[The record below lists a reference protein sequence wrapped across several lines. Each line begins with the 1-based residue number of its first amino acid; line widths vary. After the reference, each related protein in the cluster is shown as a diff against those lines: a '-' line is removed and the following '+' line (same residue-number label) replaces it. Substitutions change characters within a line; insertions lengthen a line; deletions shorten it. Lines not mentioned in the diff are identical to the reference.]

1 MNASHEKTANLT
13 GVLKIQIEENDYKE
27 KVEKAIR
34 DLQKKA
40 QMPGFRQGKVPMGI
54 VKKMYGKNVLIE
66 EVNKILSDSV
76 YNYIKDNEL
85 DILGNPLPVH
95 EKNNSI
101 DWDNQKEFEF
111 HFSLGFTPEFD
122 LTLSDKIKVD
132 YYKIKVEDDIIDE
145 QINNLR
151 QQYGKV
157 LNSEE
162 SGEQDIMSGELVQL
176 EDDESAKEEGITNR
190 ATIYISK
197 INNEDIKSKFLS
209 KKVGDQII
217 FDLRKAFGSDA
228 DAAQVAGVKEEELPA
243 EGSLFRFVVEAISRI
258 EPAELNEDLF
268 NKIAPDNKVTSEQEL
283 RNMISEQIS
292 KQYQSEVDRYFVDD
306 VNKLLI
312 EKANIDIPQEF
323 IKQLLVESDKE
334 NLTKEKVEAE
344 FDNYAESLKW
354 QLIENKIAKEYDLK
368 VTKEEIEDYVKNY
381 IRAQL
386 QQYGQPNA
394 DDSMIENFMGNIMEK
409 KEEVDKFSKIIF
421 ENKLVDLY
429 KNNLKIKEKEI
440 TKDEFVNL
448 VSEKN
453 K

>member
-197 INNEDIKSKFLS
+197 INNVKSHS
-209 KKVGDQII
+209 
-217 FDLRKAFGSDA
+217 
-228 DAAQVAGVKEEELPA
+228 
-243 EGSLFRFVVEAISRI
+243 
-258 EPAELNEDLF
+258 
-268 NKIAPDNKVTSEQEL
+268 
-283 RNMISEQIS
+283 
-292 KQYQSEVDRYFVDD
+292 
-306 VNKLLI
+306 
-312 EKANIDIPQEF
+312 
-323 IKQLLVESDKE
+323 
-334 NLTKEKVEAE
+334 
-344 FDNYAESLKW
+344 
-354 QLIENKIAKEYDLK
+354 
-368 VTKEEIEDYVKNY
+368 
-381 IRAQL
+381 
-386 QQYGQPNA
+386 
-394 DDSMIENFMGNIMEK
+394 
-409 KEEVDKFSKIIF
+409 
-421 ENKLVDLY
+421 
-429 KNNLKIKEKEI
+429 
-440 TKDEFVNL
+440 
-448 VSEKN
+448 
-453 K
+453 